1 MMEVSRY
8 PRLGIIGAGRVG
20 SNLTFW
26 LARAGWHICGVHDL
40 NKERGFAAARFV
52 PTGYF
57 ARIDTLC
64 HRTDVLLIAVKDSAL
79 FDIAEQIGAIEHC
92 RARVL
97 IHTSGAIPSRI
108 LKDAGAEFSTAS
120 MHPAT
125 PIERFDRANN
135 AFKNVLFAI
144 EGDEE
149 ASSLSEKIAI
159 SLGGVPFRLPSEMK
173 PLYHSAC
180 AMASNNIFALL
191 EAAYRLFC
199 AAGIDEQNALRIVAL
214 LSGRAVENF
223 ADSGLNALTGPLVR
237 GDGAVIAEHLDA
249 LNGRFEH
256 SIYKETLDYLTFLFR
271 KAKF

>member
-1 MMEVSRY
+1 MIGASRY
-8 PRLGIIGAGRVG
+8 PRLGVIGAGRVG
-20 SNLTFW
+20 ANLAFW
-26 LARAGWHICGVHDL
+26 LAQAGWCIGGVCDCDS
-40 NKERGFAAARFV
+40 ERGFAAARFV

-64 HRTDVLLIAVKDSAL
+64 RRTDVLLIAVQDNLL

-108 LKDAGAEFSTAS
+108 LKDAGAEFSVAS
-120 MHPAT
+120 MHPAA
-125 PIERFDRANN
+125 PIERFDRESNT
-135 AFKNVLFAI
+135 FENVLFAI

-191 EAAYRLFC
+191 EAARRLFC

-214 LSGRAVENF
+214 LSERAAENF

-237 GDGAVIAEHLDA
+237 GDGAVIAEHLEV
-249 LNGRFEH
+249 LSGRPEH
-256 SIYKETLDYLTFLFR
+256 SIYKETLDYLTFLLR
-271 KAKF
+271 KA